1 MRHPIAHVTSN
12 GPPVLE
18 CVAHL
23 FAWEAAV
30 RSMDGRSVNVEVVHP
45 ERVLGST
52 SAIDAPAPG
61 PLDRDHRT
69 GVLQTRDRV
78 ASIVLLAVLMGV
90 VGTTLWVLYPLT
102 WTGLHQSP
110 TAVAILNV
118 RVIGGVL
125 PVVVNG
131 LGILSLA
138 FLLAHRPSR
147 RWVIAGGSGILGEA
161 ANAGIV
167 LWGVSSTNA
176 LGVQLSST
184 SSVWVIVAF
193 VGIGL
198 AIGSWWDATWLR
210 RLGSAMS
217 VLLTLAVATV
227 GINADFGL
235 DPTVGDLA
243 GIPSQTALTLPIVK
257 PNPPP
262 PSTILHGGAL
272 WANWHAPSTMPA
284 TGRIAQVV
292 IPNTA
297 SGFKARPAG
306 LYLPP
311 AALVAN
317 PPALPLV
324 IMMMGQPGNPDPSF
338 TAGVLDAFAAHHDG
352 LAPIVVVA
360 DQIGDPGIDPL
371 CLDTVTYGKAETY
384 IAKDVVGWARSHLH
398 VLPDAAHWTVA
409 GYSNGGECALS
420 LAAKYPSIW
429 GNLLD
434 ISEEAYPG
442 SDHPAKALAS
452 VFRGNTTAYSA
463 TWPVHIL
470 ANATYPDTF
479 GIFTVGSNDNQY
491 RKEALAVSAAA
502 RAAKWTTAYWEVLN
516 GGHVLGALNGGLT
529 EGYALLYPRLGLA
542 APTTAH
548 APPAAVNPRHHSGRF
563 F

>member
-12 GPPVLE
+12 EPPLLE
-18 CVAHL
+18 CAAHL
-23 FAWEAAV
+23 FAWEEGV

-45 ERVLGST
+45 ER
-52 SAIDAPAPG
+52 
-61 PLDRDHRT
+61 DHRT
-69 GVLQTRDRV
+69 GILQTRDRV
-78 ASIVLLAVLMGV
+78 ASIVLLAVIMGV
-90 VGTTLWVLYPLT
+90 VVTTLLLLYPLT

-131 LGILSLA
+131 LGILALA
-138 FLLAHRPSR
+138 FLLARRPSR
-147 RWVIAGGSGILGEA
+147 RWVIAGGSGILGGA
-161 ANAGIV
+161 AIAGIV
-167 LWGVSSTNA
+167 LWAVSSTNA

-184 SSVWVIVAF
+184 SSVWVVVAF

-198 AIGSWWDATWLR
+198 AIGSWWGATWLR

-257 PNPPP
+257 PSPPP

-338 TAGVLDAFAAHHDG
+338 TAAVLNAFATRHDG

-360 DQIGDPGIDPL
+360 DQIGDPAIDPL

-429 GNLLD
+429 
-434 ISEEAYPG
+434 AYPG
-442 SDHPAKALAS
+442 SDRPAKTLAN
-452 VFRGNTTAYSA
+452 VFRGNTAAYSA

-502 RAAKWTTAYWEVLN
+502 RAAKWTTAYWEVRN

-542 APTTAH
+542 TPTSAH
-548 APPAAVNPRHHSGRF
+548 TPPAAVNPRHHSGRF